1 MISLYIQIFP
11 LTHSIY
17 QKNYNLTFKIQV
29 LVIYLNQIVVKILQ
43 MLVKKIKT
51 LNKVHIQLI
60 NN

>member
-1 MISLYIQIFP
+1 MIV
-11 LTHSIY
+11 Y

-43 MLVKKIKT
+43 MLVKKIKI